1 MTNVQKYTII
11 DSGVQQMLFTKETG
25 KVVLVNIVLN
35 IIVLE
40 YFRLRSLLKVACWG
54 IVHEVIIIFW
64 VCFFNLF

>member
-40 YFRLRSLLKVACWG
+40 YSKLHAG
-54 IVHEVIIIFW
+54 E
-64 VCFFNLF
+64 